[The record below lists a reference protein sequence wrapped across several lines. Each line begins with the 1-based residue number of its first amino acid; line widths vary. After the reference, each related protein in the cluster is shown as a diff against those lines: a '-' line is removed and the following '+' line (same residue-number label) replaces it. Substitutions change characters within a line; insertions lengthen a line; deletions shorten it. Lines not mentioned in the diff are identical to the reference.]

1 MQVIRELIDG
11 VVPSHPLTITVDVR
25 VFGVILTLHQ
35 LQFKGSH
42 AKRSLWNQSITEG
55 NVIIRE
61 QDEKLVAV
69 LNADSWNDT
78 MVFDIVHVH
87 AFIERP
93 TVENAR
99 PRDVDFSD
107 EASSESY

>member
-1 MQVIRELIDG
+1 MQVVRELIDG

-42 AKRSLWNQSITEG
+42 AKRSLWNQSTTEG
-55 NVIIRE
+55 NVIIRQ
-61 QDEKLVAV
+61 QDDKLIAV

-78 MVFDIVHVH
+78 MVFDIVNVH

-99 PRDVDFSD
+99 PRDVG
-107 EASSESY
+107 SSESYE